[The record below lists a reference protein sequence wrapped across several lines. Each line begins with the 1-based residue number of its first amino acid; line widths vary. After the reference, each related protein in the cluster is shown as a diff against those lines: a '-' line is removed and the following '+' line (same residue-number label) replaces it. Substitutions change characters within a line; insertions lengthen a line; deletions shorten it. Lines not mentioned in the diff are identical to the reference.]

1 MEVARG
7 EDRLRTSVLRALE
20 AGYQLSPGALQTLK
34 ELPEDIDPVEVVEKA
49 LETAQARP
57 ELLLIDEELV
67 RNALKPPPPPEESVG
82 ATYRPQAADIEEDV
96 EILMDPTGALDAD
109 GSVDGYLRYFRD
121 RFQRLERIL
130 RRRMDVRDANTIRAA
145 LKAPNGSRVKIVGM
159 VTEKRGR
166 GGRVFI
172 TLEDLEDS
180 ITVVASP
187 KSGRN
192 VVEEAGMLLLDQVV
206 CVVGVKVGRDL
217 VVAEEFIWPDVPQRH
232 VNGAREPVYAAFT
245 SDIHYGSRKFMED
258 AFRRFLRWLRGEL
271 GNSSLRELAGRV
283 KYLVVAGDLVD
294 GIGVYPGQREELAVE
309 SLYEQYRGIADL
321 LELVP
326 DYVSIIVIPGN
337 HDASRK
343 ALPQPAIFKEYAEAL
358 YEAIPLHS
366 LGNPS
371 LVRLHGVDALLYHGQ
386 SLDDLASSIPGVS
399 FHTPCR
405 AMKLMLRARH
415 LAPIYG
421 AKTSIAPEA
430 RDLLIIDEPPHILQ
444 TGHIH
449 VVGRETYRGTLLLNS
464 GAWQEQTNYQ
474 RRMGLE
480 PTPGLLPVVN
490 LQTLEV
496 ITLDFTKP
504 EITVAS

>member
-1 MEVARG
+1 
-7 EDRLRTSVLRALE
+7 
-20 AGYQLSPGALQTLK
+20 
-34 ELPEDIDPVEVVEKA
+34 
-49 LETAQARP
+49 
-57 ELLLIDEELV
+57 
-67 RNALKPPPPPEESVG
+67 
-82 ATYRPQAADIEEDV
+82 
-96 EILMDPTGALDAD
+96 
-109 GSVDGYLRYFRD
+109 
-121 RFQRLERIL
+121 
-130 RRRMDVRDANTIRAA
+130 
-145 LKAPNGSRVKIVGM
+145 
-159 VTEKRGR
+159 
-166 GGRVFI
+166 
-172 TLEDLEDS
+172 
-180 ITVVASP
+180 
-187 KSGRN
+187 
-192 VVEEAGMLLLDQVV
+192 
-206 CVVGVKVGRDL
+206 
-217 VVAEEFIWPDVPQRH
+217 
-232 VNGAREPVYAAFT
+232 
-245 SDIHYGSRKFMED
+245 
-258 AFRRFLRWLRGEL
+258 
-271 GNSSLRELAGRV
+271 
-283 KYLVVAGDLVD
+283 VVAGDLVD

-326 DYVSIIVIPGN
+326 EYVSIIVIPGN

-371 LVRLHGVDALLYHGQ
+371 LVRLHGVDVLLYHGQ

-449 VVGRETYRGTLLLNS
+449 VVGHETYRGTLLLNS

-480 PTPGLLPVVN
+480 PTPGLLPIVN

-504 EITVAS
+504 EITIAS